1 MDCNVNFSLLIS
13 RGQRQRIPVLH
24 RLPANYVL
32 GGDEDVADLL
42 VPDVL
47 PVHHFDLQSGG
58 IVANW
63 HAVLFVPN
71 WVKAVLHEGSL
82 QQLNLR
88 YAQSK
93 KILLYPMISH
103 LIKEDSDEGIS
114 PVPTADVESKVVR
127 VRKVTGCY
135 HMHPE
140 IAVLQIEQIKIL
152 TSRLPLSFENE
163 TRSLTFLYIQ
173 SFLSFTRNG
182 MLSSSFTISWW
193 VYFLKAAIVALF
205 LLELSLPYYSHC
217 PAVDVAS
224 S

>member
-1 MDCNVNFSLLIS
+1 
-13 RGQRQRIPVLH
+13 
-24 RLPANYVL
+24 
-32 GGDEDVADLL
+32 
-42 VPDVL
+42 
-47 PVHHFDLQSGG
+47 
-58 IVANW
+58 
-63 HAVLFVPN
+63 
-71 WVKAVLHEGSL
+71 
-82 QQLNLR
+82 
-88 YAQSK
+88 
-93 KILLYPMISH
+93 MISH

-127 VRKVTGCY
+127 VRKVAGCY

-140 IAVLQIEQIKIL
+140 IAVLQIGQIKIL
-152 TSRLPLSFENE
+152 TSRLPLSFESE